1 MNIKKPSYDY
11 KRRKEI
17 LLKWAE
23 NENCRWLRNEEL
35 KNLVLRYIKYKKI
48 LPTPLAIHDFVI
60 ATIDIEEGYELME
73 EIEKPCKRNKE
84 YE

>member
-11 KRRKEI
+11 ERRKDI

-23 NENCRWLRNEEL
+23 NENCRWLRNERL
-35 KNLVLRYIKYKKI
+35 KNLVLRYMKDKEN

-60 ATIDIEEGYELME
+60 ATIDIRGDRKEL
-73 EIEKPCKRNKE
+73 CKRNKE
-84 YE
+84 YD